1 MEPRDIEFILKIKNF
16 KVGKFLHLYA
26 EDALMDFQKRHP
38 RIIPSL
44 LHSLKIGDPRESL
57 RFATQMEESLESLLG
72 SIQNLKDAVNTY
84 MVSEL
89 PEKEEG
95 KGDQFITPE
104 GGIGVSFIQG
114 EESVKI
120 DQEEEK
126 PKKKPRKKR
135 ATKKKT
141 TKKEE

>member
-1 MEPRDIEFILKIKNF
+1 MEPRDIEIILKIKNF
-16 KVGKFLHLYA
+16 KAGKFLHLYA
-26 EDALMDFQKRHP
+26 EDVLMDFQKRHP

-72 SIQNLKDAVNTY
+72 SIQNLKEAVSTY

-95 KGDQFITPE
+95 KGEITQAE
-104 GGIGVSFIQG
+104 MD
-114 EESVKI
+114 EKMAKI
-120 DQEEEK
+120 AAMM
-126 PKKKPRKKR
+126 KKKGQ
-135 ATKKKT
+135 
-141 TKKEE
+141 